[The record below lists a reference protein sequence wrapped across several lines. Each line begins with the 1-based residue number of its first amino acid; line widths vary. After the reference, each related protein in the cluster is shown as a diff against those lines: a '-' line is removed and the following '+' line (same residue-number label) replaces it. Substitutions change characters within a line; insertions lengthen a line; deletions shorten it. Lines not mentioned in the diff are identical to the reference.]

1 MIERLCIIG
10 VGLIGG
16 SLARALRAAGF
27 CQQIVGAGRSAEHLQ
42 KAVELGVI
50 DRYETDPAQ
59 AVAGADMVFVAVPLG
74 AMQSVFSAIKGRLAD
89 GAVLTDAGSAKGS
102 VLENVQQVFGQVP
115 GFFVPGHP
123 IAGTE
128 QSGVEASFAGLYKD
142 RRVILTPV
150 ESTDASAASRVRAMW
165 EAAGAEVVEMDPVHH
180 DAVLAATSHLPH
192 LLAFTLV
199 DSLVR
204 LGDQQELFEYAA
216 GGFRDFTRIA
226 SSDPVMWRDI
236 CLANHDAIQ
245 LLIEHF
251 ISDLKSVNQAVQAE
265 DGDRLLEIF
274 ANAKDARD
282 RFIEK

>member
-1 MIERLCIIG
+1 
-10 VGLIGG
+10 
-16 SLARALRAAGF
+16 
-27 CQQIVGAGRSAEHLQ
+27 
-42 KAVELGVI
+42 VI
-50 DRYETDPAQ
+50 DSYETDLAQ
-59 AVAGADMVFVAVPLG
+59 AVTGADMVFVAVPLG
-74 AMQSVFSAIKGRLAD
+74 AMQSVFSAIKGRLAEN
-89 GAVLTDAGSAKGS
+89 AVVTDAGSAKGS
-102 VLENVQQVFGQVP
+102 VLNDVQQAFGEVP

-150 ESTDASAASRVRAMW
+150 EGTDAGAAGRVRAMW

-180 DAVLAATSHLPH
+180 DAILAATSHLPH

-199 DSLVR
+199 DSLAR
-204 LGDQQELFEYAA
+204 MADKQEVFEYAA

-251 ISDLKSVNQAVQAE
+251 INDLESVNQAVQAQ
-265 DGDRLLEIF
+265 DGERLLEMF
-274 ANAKDARD
+274 TNAKDARD
-282 RFIEK
+282 RFTEK